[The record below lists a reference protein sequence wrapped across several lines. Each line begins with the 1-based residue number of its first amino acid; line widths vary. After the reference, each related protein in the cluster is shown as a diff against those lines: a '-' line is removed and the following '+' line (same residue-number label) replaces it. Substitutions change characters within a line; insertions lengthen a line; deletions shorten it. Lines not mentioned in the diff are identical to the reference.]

1 MQKQE
6 NFGFIK
12 LQNMELNVYSY
23 VKVWVR
29 DKVETNTNDIQ
40 ESINKVLDDDVEY
53 IDTEVLWDTYE
64 GSMDPKENE
73 YDSTLIIKSKN
84 DKLIYKN

>member
-1 MQKQE
+1 
-6 NFGFIK
+6 
-12 LQNMELNVYSY
+12 MELNVYSY

-73 YDSTLIIKSKN
+73 YDSTLIIKGKD